1 MPVITKCI
9 QGPTIDWMR
18 DEIWPERFAIRP
30 IVGDLVV
37 SKRCHRNG
45 HALAKVHDTQ
55 VTFEGD
61 NVMLVVVLGNADA
74 VKDARGNYESLDHD
88 LNHDYVETALR
99 EELEELE
106 KRALTQ

>member
-37 SKRCHRNG
+37 SKRRHRNG
-45 HALAKVHDTQ
+45 HALAKVHETQ

-61 NVMLVVVLGNADA
+61 NVMLIVVLGNADN
-74 VKDARGNYESLDHD
+74 KHARENYESLDDD
-88 LNHDYVETALR
+88 LIHAYVETALR
-99 EELEELE
+99 EELENVP
-106 KRALTQ
+106 

>member
-9 QGPTIDWMR
+9 QGPTIEWMR
-18 DEIWPERFAIRP
+18 GEIWPERFAVRP

-45 HALAKVHDTQ
+45 NALAKVHETQ

-61 NVMLVVVLGNADA
+61 NVMLIVVLGNADD
-74 VKDARGNYESLDHD
+74 KQKARENYESLDDD
-88 LNHDYVETALR
+88 LIHAYVETALR
-99 EELEELE
+99 EELENVP
-106 KRALTQ
+106 